1 MGPYIAQM
9 GHIWFTW
16 VRCGPAHI
24 YPTRNPGPYGP
35 QMGCTVQKTHGSQMG
50 QVGPYIAHMG
60 NPYGAHMGAMWAC
73 PYSTHTKPTWPKWAP
88 HRVYIWVPDWPS
100 GAHMGPYIAQM
111 GHIWF
116 TWVRCGPAHIYPTRN
131 PGPYGPQTGCTVQ
144 KTHGSQMGQVGPYI
158 AHMGNPYG
166 AHMGAMWACPYSTH
180 TKPTWPKWA
189 PHRVYIWVPDWPSG
203 AHMGPYIAQ
212 MGHIWFTWVRCGPAH
227 IYPTCNPGPYGP
239 QTGCTVQ
246 KTQGAQ
252 MGPYGPIHSP
262 HGKPIW
268 GPHFSPDKPTSNP
281 YGPRVTL
288 AHMGP
293 RRGVRCKKHK
303 GPRWAHMGPYIAHMG
318 NPYGAHILAQISPQV
333 THMGPIYFAIW
344 AYTYATNL
352 WIFTSKT

>member
-1 MGPYIAQM
+1 MGP
-9 GHIWFTW
+9 
-16 VRCGPAHI
+16 
-24 YPTRNPGPYGP
+24 
-35 QMGCTVQKTHGSQMG
+35 
-50 QVGPYIAHMG
+50 
-60 NPYGAHMGAMWAC
+60 
-73 PYSTHTKPTWPKWAP
+73 
-88 HRVYIWVPDWPS
+88 
-100 GAHMGPYIAQM
+100 
-111 GHIWF
+111 IWF

-262 HGKPIW
+262 HGQPIW

-281 YGPRVTL
+281 YGPHIFCYLGTL
-288 AHMGP
+288 
-293 RRGVRCKKHK
+293 
-303 GPRWAHMGPYIAHMG
+303 
-318 NPYGAHILAQISPQV
+318 
-333 THMGPIYFAIW
+333 
-344 AYTYATNL
+344 
-352 WIFTSKT
+352 